1 MAAQAP
7 AEVDHIDASSAVDS
21 AVEAAVAAAFVA
33 AAMPANFVLVAS
45 VPVPVPVAYVPV
57 AYVPAAAA
65 VVVDGVAS
73 LGPLPV
79 AFVFR
84 VSVPVPGPPSVPV
97 PVASVTVAS
106 VPAESVP
113 VSALTAPSL
122 SAADPLVL
130 FVGYQPAGAEY
141 PAPGSEAVPR
151 PRSAEMTVQGSLADC
166 CWVRGR
172 RLAICRRDTLA
183 KKVQP

>member
-45 VPVPVPVAYVPV
+45 VPVPVPVAYM
-57 AYVPAAAA
+57 PAAAA